1 MASNTLLF
9 RHQVATDIK
18 KLELCPGRDFRIGI
32 RDSFPFPSLLL
43 PGESHTQ
50 FTPSIGRHEG
60 PSKTSNNPDR
70 NCRQGWRHHLYRRH
84 QDKDAIMP
92 TITNPSEHV
101 CPGHYCQGSKCG
113 RGTTVCHTPI
123 DKLSNP
129 FKTEWKDHVANKDNK
144 VYFDPKCVKTMGSNW
159 SRTRPTGTK
168 NQPPRS
174 K

>member
-84 QDKDAIMP
+84 QDEDDYAHDHQSQRARLPRALLSRFEVRSRYDSVPHPHRQTVQPFQDRMERPCSKQRQQGLLRP
-92 TITNPSEHV
+92 QV
-101 CPGHYCQGSKCG
+101 CQDDGEQL
-113 RGTTVCHTPI
+113 V
-123 DKLSNP
+123 
-129 FKTEWKDHVANKDNK
+129 
-144 VYFDPKCVKTMGSNW
+144 
-159 SRTRPTGTK
+159 K
-168 NQPPRS
+168 NQADGDQKPAAE